1 MDAYLPKVTR
11 NRKLTF
17 HEYVYGPVARFS
29 AIKFNQQ
36 KQTLKTAIRGL
47 PVVGYVLVR

>member
-1 MDAYLPKVTR
+1 MDEHLPKVTL

-29 AIKFNQQ
+29 TVKFNQQ
-36 KQTLKTAIRGL
+36 KQTLKTANKGL
-47 PVVGYVLVR
+47 PAVRYMLVR